1 MCAQCMA
8 AAATTAA
15 AATGIRAWLAARR
28 PDWLGARRLRRIS
41 AGLLAGA
48 VVGAGLLS

>member
-15 AATGIRAWLAARR
+15 AATGIRAYLAARR
-28 PDWLGARRLRRIS
+28 PAWLTALRLRRIS
-41 AGLLAGA
+41 AGLLSAA
-48 VVGAGLLS
+48 VVGAGLIS